1 MHQNSAYGMFFKI
14 QSEMV
19 RNKVKKKKKGRT
31 TKLGLDVNFE
41 PRLGNSVTLLHC
53 SRFSILQREKKNCYG
68 SCITI
73 EILKITM
80 EVEKFVFEF

>member
-19 RNKVKKKKKGRT
+19 RNKVKKGKT

-53 SRFSILQREKKNCYG
+53 SRFSILEREKK
-68 SCITI
+68 IAMV
-73 EILKITM
+73 L
-80 EVEKFVFEF
+80 V

>member
-53 SRFSILQREKKNCYG
+53 SRFSILEREKK
-68 SCITI
+68 IAMV
-73 EILKITM
+73 L
-80 EVEKFVFEF
+80 V

>member
-19 RNKVKKKKKGRT
+19 RNKVKKKKNGRT

-53 SRFSILQREKKNCYG
+53 SRFSILEREKK
-68 SCITI
+68 IAMV
-73 EILKITM
+73 L
-80 EVEKFVFEF
+80 V

>member
-41 PRLGNSVTLLHC
+41 PRLGNSGTLLHC
-53 SRFSILQREKKNCYG
+53 SRFYILERKKNCYG

-73 EILKITM
+73 KIL
-80 EVEKFVFEF
+80 